1 MIVSIYFVIF
11 LTFWGGYMKLSEKV
25 DAFYDSLSIKE
36 REVFNDTLKLKI
48 LKYMVID
55 NIENRAVK
63 DRLLRT
69 IEECNKQLREQ
80 VE

>member
-1 MIVSIYFVIF
+1 
-11 LTFWGGYMKLSEKV
+11 MKLSEKV

-55 NIENRAVK
+55 NIENHAVK
-63 DRLLRT
+63 DKLVKT
-69 IEECNKQLREQ
+69 IEECNKQLNEQ

>member
-1 MIVSIYFVIF
+1 
-11 LTFWGGYMKLSEKV
+11 MKLSEKV

-55 NIENRAVK
+55 NIENHAVK
-63 DRLLRT
+63 DKLVKT
-69 IEECNKQLREQ
+69 IEECNKQLNEQ
-80 VE
+80 VEWWPIKHIVKK